1 MKKIAF
7 LLPVFAVVVT
17 LCSYT
22 SPSEGY
28 KVGDKVADFKLKNV
42 DGKMVSMADN
52 PAAKGYII
60 IFTCNTCPFA
70 QAYEDRIIALH
81 KHYASKGYPVIAI
94 NANDSD
100 FSPGDSFENMK
111 DRANSKK
118 YPFAYLLDESQEVAR
133 NYGAS
138 RTPHVFIV
146 NKKEGV
152 FTVAYIG
159 TIDDNAEDADE
170 VKKKYVEEAI
180 ADILAGKPA
189 TVNFTK
195 AIGCG
200 IKWRRV

>member
-7 LLPVFAVVVT
+7 LLPVFAIIVA

-22 SPSEGY
+22 SPNEGY
-28 KVGDKVADFKLKNV
+28 RVGDKVADFKLKNV
-42 DGKMVSMADN
+42 DDKMVSMADN
-52 PAAKGYII
+52 PAVKGYIVV
-60 IFTCNTCPFA
+60 FTCNTCPFA

-81 KHYASKGYPVIAI
+81 KRYAPKGYPVIAI
-94 NANDSD
+94 NPNDSNL
-100 FSPGDSFENMK
+100 SPGDSFENMK
-111 DRANSKK
+111 ARSSSKK

-133 NYGAS
+133 TYGAS

-146 NKKEGV
+146 SKMDDA
-152 FTVAYIG
+152 FMVAYIG

-170 VKKKYVEEAI
+170 VKKKYVEEAM
-180 ADILAGKPA
+180 ADILAGKSA
-189 TVNFTK
+189 NVNYTK

>member
-1 MKKIAF
+1 MKKTIF
-7 LLPVFAVVVT
+7 LLPVFTVVVM

-28 KVGDKVADFKLKNV
+28 KVGDKASDFKLKNV

-60 IFTCNTCPFA
+60 VFTCNTCPFA
-70 QAYEDRIIALH
+70 QAYEDRIISLH
-81 KHYASKGYPVIAI
+81 KNYASKGYPVIAI
-94 NANDSD
+94 NTNDPD
-100 FSPGDSFENMK
+100 LSPGDSFENMK
-111 DRANSKK
+111 ARASSKK

-133 NYGAS
+133 TYGAS

-146 NKKEGV
+146 SKKDDA
-152 FTVAYIG
+152 FTIDYIG

-170 VKKKYVEEAI
+170 VKKKYVEEAM

-189 TVNFTK
+189 NVNYTK